1 VGNKFYGSDW
11 KNITVKEMFHTL
23 GMILKISL
31 VNICLGGLK
40 AYFNPIKKLYISC
53 DEVIELRTIEMN
65 WTYERLTYKCF
76 LQIRA
81 ALHSEDGVLEIGN
94 KCHKLRAAIQF
105 LNEHAKKSFILGR
118 EILFDEGGI
127 LSNPHYNPVWQ
138 YNASK
143 HNKNQIDFS
152 VMVNASSGMNFIYHL
167 GVYQGKDA
175 TNAFVAVEAHNLPTT
190 EKAVVKQL
198 S

>member
-23 GMILKISL
+23 GMILKMNL

-65 WTYERLTYKCF
+65 WTYERLTYKFF

-94 KCHKLRAAIQF
+94 KCHQLRAAIQF

-118 EILFDEGGI
+118 EISFDEGGKA
-127 LSNPHYNPVWQ
+127 SKSCYNPVR
-138 YNASK
+138 
-143 HNKNQIDFS
+143 
-152 VMVNASSGMNFIYHL
+152 
-167 GVYQGKDA
+167 
-175 TNAFVAVEAHNLPTT
+175 
-190 EKAVVKQL
+190 
-198 S
+198 